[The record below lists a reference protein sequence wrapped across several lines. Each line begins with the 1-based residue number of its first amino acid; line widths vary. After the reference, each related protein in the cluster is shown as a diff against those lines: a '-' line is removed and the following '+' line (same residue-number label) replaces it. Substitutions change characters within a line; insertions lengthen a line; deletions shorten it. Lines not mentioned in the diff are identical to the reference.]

1 MTVVLRFGDRRVPR
15 SLRGLPAVDVVAPRD
30 LDPVISDASRVV
42 VLGGAAELAMVL
54 SRLLRQDLLDVEV
67 APAPHPRFGRR
78 ALGGAAKRVPL
89 IRDETGRALVGTA
102 LWLPPEG
109 SSLIEGE
116 AIVDDTVLFD
126 GHARSVRVQATG
138 QLPGLRAQVVSG
150 RLRAPRWVA
159 GRAAQ
164 LGTTGAVVVRD
175 GLPVA
180 NPVKRSTFY
189 RNTRGWL
196 RVS

>member
-1 MTVVLRFGDRRVPR
+1 MLRFDDRRAPR
-15 SLRGLPAVDVVAPRD
+15 SLRDLPLVDVAAPAD
-30 LDPVISDASRVV
+30 LDPVISSASRVL
-42 VLGGAAELAMVL
+42 VLGGDAELAMVL

-67 APAPHPRFGRR
+67 APAPNARLARR
-78 ALGGAAKRVPL
+78 ARDGESKRVPL

-102 LWLPPEG
+102 FWLPPDG
-109 SSLIEGE
+109 SALIEGE

-150 RLRAPRWVA
+150 RLGSPRWVT

-164 LGTTGAVVVRD
+164 LGTTGAIVVRD
-175 GLPVA
+175 GKPVA